1 MDVSHGQLER
11 VKKMWFYR
19 RLLGVSWKEKRTNE
33 SILEQPGVTRILMT
47 KIMQKKLKYT
57 GHARR
62 NTKTDLMKSVLVG
75 KIEPTRK
82 QDRPPMSLI
91 TNITMSSGMKLHEVN
106 FASQKRTEW
115 RRNVLSLSYGA
126 AATVDTDDADR

>member
-1 MDVSHGQLER
+1 
-11 VKKMWFYR
+11 
-19 RLLGVSWKEKRTNE
+19 
-33 SILEQPGVTRILMT
+33 
-47 KIMQKKLKYT
+47 MQKKLKYT

-91 TNITMSSGMKLHEVN
+91 TNITKSSGMKLHKVN
-106 FASQKRTEW
+106 WASQKITEW
-115 RRNVLSLSYGA
+115 RWKVLSMSYGA
-126 AATVDTDDADR
+126 VATVDTDDADR